1 MMRNMSIKAIEPN
14 DGVGTKTSAINT
26 IAKTYEKT
34 WHFYL

>member
-26 IAKTYEKT
+26 IAKT
-34 WHFYL
+34 